1 MSLRQRDLSLEKR
14 GKAGSLFNPGE
25 LRNSFCTAKK
35 ETI

>member
-25 LRNSFCTAKK
+25 LRNSFCTVKK

>member
-1 MSLRQRDLSLEKR
+1 MNLRQRDLSLEKR

>member
-1 MSLRQRDLSLEKR
+1 MSLRLRDLSLENR
-14 GKAGSLFNPGE
+14 GNAGSSFNPGE